1 MGAAMTFE
9 GKNCWGEMHTF
20 FWNPLDQIGGQ
31 YNIDDMRKRSQRNN
45 VMGSAM
51 VPKGYLLEL
60 YNNFAF
66 EAFSETIVG
75 SYKFNDTN
83 REELVCVN
91 LKQLSTQSSLIVR
104 RDPQASSAIDDN
116 FPANGEGQALSAIEN
131 LLGDLVLGEDLL
143 GDHV

>member
-1 MGAAMTFE
+1 
-9 GKNCWGEMHTF
+9 
-20 FWNPLDQIGGQ
+20 
-31 YNIDDMRKRSQRNN
+31 
-45 VMGSAM
+45 M